1 MRVPGTNA
9 LKSLALQVVG
19 WALVLAGIAALVLP
33 GPGLLA
39 LFAGLA
45 VLATQYEWAER
56 RLEPVKKAA
65 LRTAAD
71 SVAAP
76 WRIAMSVLGVLSLMA
91 IGIVW
96 GVGTPVPSWWPID
109 DEWWLKG
116 GWGVGA
122 SLIVSALIAA
132 ATIVY
137 SYLNFREIRHEEAVE
152 EAQEEAEE
160 RRRSQQS
167 GR

>member
-1 MRVPGTNA
+1 MHVPGTRA
-9 LKSLALQVVG
+9 LKSILLQVLG

-39 LFAGLA
+39 LFAGMA

-71 SVAAP
+71 SVANP
-76 WRIAMSVLGVLSLMA
+76 LRIAMSGLGILALVAVGVLW
-91 IGIVW
+91 IVQP
-96 GVGTPVPSWWPID
+96 PVPAWWPVAD
-109 DEWWLKG
+109 RWWLAG
-116 GWGVGA
+116 GWGVGL

-132 ATIVY
+132 ATVVY
-137 SYLNFREIRHEEAVE
+137 SYVNFREIQ
-152 EAQEEAEE
+152 QEEAEE
-160 RRRSQQS
+160 EAQEAR
-167 GR
+167 GVL

>member
-1 MRVPGTNA
+1 M
-9 LKSLALQVVG
+9 
-19 WALVLAGIAALVLP
+19 
-33 GPGLLA
+33 
-39 LFAGLA
+39 
-45 VLATQYEWAER
+45 
-56 RLEPVKKAA
+56 
-65 LRTAAD
+65 
-71 SVAAP
+71 
-76 WRIAMSVLGVLSLMA
+76 
-91 IGIVW
+91 
-96 GVGTPVPSWWPID
+96 
-109 DEWWLKG
+109 
-116 GWGVGA
+116 GA